1 MPETNEDPSAS
12 TASFRA
18 FAQRTDDDV
27 RAGRHA
33 SSSRTMLIIVA
44 AAVAV
49 LVVAGILAAAL

>member
-18 FAQRTDDDV
+18 FAQRSDDCT
-27 RAGRHA
+27 AGRHA
-33 SSSRTMLIIVA
+33 SSSRTALIVA

-49 LVVAGILAAAL
+49 LIVIGVLAATL